1 MKFREKNQ
9 FEELDREVERL
20 QRKIQI
26 RSVSEQDRVRMLA
39 IVSDPEYRRY
49 IRDRTRHYNRQ
60 VQRYGQ
66 IVFDL

>member
-1 MKFREKNQ
+1 MRFREKNH

-20 QRKIQI
+20 QRKIQT
-26 RSVSEQDRVRMLA
+26 RSVSEQDRVRMQA
-39 IVSDPEYRRY
+39 IVADSGYRKY
-49 IRDRTRHYNRQ
+49 IRDRTTHYNRQ

>member
-1 MKFREKNQ
+1 MRFREKTH

-20 QRKIQI
+20 QRKIKI
-26 RSVSEQDRVRMLA
+26 RSVSEADRVRMLE
-39 IVSDPEYRRY
+39 IVADPEYRKY
-49 IRDRTRHYNRQ
+49 IRDRTYHYNRQ

>member
-20 QRKIQI
+20 QRKIQT

-39 IVSDPEYRRY
+39 IVSDPAYRKY
-49 IRDRTRHYNRQ
+49 IRDRTTHYNRQ